1 MRKNIVVLSLV
12 AVLTLMACTGF
23 AGANV
28 GMRIHVPFDFYAG
41 EEQLPA
47 GEYTFA
53 MEPGLVA
60 TGSQVTVHSKDGKGL
75 CFLLAQPGTDETA
88 SRLMF
93 NKYGNA
99 HVLNSVSINGFKAAL
114 KITKIERELRA
125 QIQNQKNVV
134 IVAQK

>member
-1 MRKNIVVLSLV
+1 MRKNIVILSLV
-12 AVLTLMACTGF
+12 AVLALTASAGF
-23 AGANV
+23 AGGTV
-28 GMRIHVPFDFYAG
+28 GMRINIPFNFYAG
-41 EEQLPA
+41 DEQLPA

-53 MEPGLVA
+53 MESGRDA

-75 CFLLAQPGTDETA
+75 CFLLARPGTDETA

-99 HVLNSVSINGFKAAL
+99 HVLNSVSINGFRAAL
-114 KITKIERELRA
+114 KTTKLERELRA